1 VSSIETLSKE
11 MTAATR
17 DARAKLD
24 TGGDTLQTLGGS
36 TLPEVD
42 ALVIELRQLTANF
55 QRLSERLE
63 EDPRAVL
70 YGPQLVAPGPG
81 E

>member
-1 VSSIETLSKE
+1 V
-11 MTAATR
+11 TAATR

>member
-1 VSSIETLSKE
+1 
-11 MTAATR
+11 MTVVTR
-17 DARAKLD
+17 DAGAKLS

-36 TLPEVD
+36 TLPEVE
-42 ALVIELRQLTANF
+42 ALVSEMRELTASF
-55 QRLSERLE
+55 QRLSARLE

-70 YGPQLVAPGPG
+70 YGSQLESPGPG